1 MNGLMLHA
9 GGKKLKGR
17 QELME
22 IETPESTSTHTII
35 PHHRV
40 VEGIIEGLAYRN
52 IDVIH
57 DEYALAK
64 DGQRMFGFLTL
75 GLQKDGVSLMM
86 GVRNSHDRSFSLA
99 MVAGFKVFVCDNL
112 SFMGD
117 FEPMRL
123 KHSAKLLSKLGD
135 ELTIAIDRTQR
146 KFDTI
151 HKDIDVWKNH
161 SLTDANARA
170 LIYRAFI
177 DGELNAPARLAQDV
191 HKHYF
196 EPPHEEFQPRNLWSL
211 QNAFTEAFKE
221 LQPEPF
227 VQANQSLAKF
237 FPTPDSLRVIDTT
250 AIVEQIVNPEQENP
264 DGN

>member
-1 MNGLMLHA
+1 MNGLMIHA

-17 QELME
+17 QELLE
-22 IETPESTSTHTII
+22 IETPESTATHTVI

-40 VEGIIEGLAYRN
+40 VEGIVEALAYRK
-52 IDVIH
+52 IDVIK
-57 DEYALAK
+57 DEYAIAK

-75 GLQKDGVSLMM
+75 GLEKDGVSLML

-112 SFMGD
+112 AFMGD

-135 ELTIAIDRTQR
+135 ELTIAVDRTQR

-151 HKDIDVWKNH
+151 HQDIDVWKNH

-170 LIYRAFI
+170 IIYRAFI

-196 EPPHEEFQPRNLWSL
+196 EPLHQEFEPRNLWSL
-211 QNAFTEAFKE
+211 QNAFTEAFKD

-227 VQANQSLAKF
+227 VQANQSLARF
-237 FPTPDSLRVIDTT
+237 FPTPESLRTIETVT
-250 AIVEQIVNPEQENP
+250 VNNEENK
-264 DGN
+264 DDQ

>member
-17 QELME
+17 QELMG
-22 IETPESTSTHTII
+22 IDTPDSTATHTVI

-40 VEGIIEGLAYRN
+40 VEGVIEALAYRK

-57 DEYALAK
+57 DEYAIAK

-75 GLQKDGVSLMM
+75 GLEKDGVSLMM
-86 GVRNSHDRSFSLA
+86 GIRNSHDRSFSLA

-112 SFMGD
+112 AFMGD

-135 ELTIAIDRTQR
+135 ELTIAVDRTQR

-151 HKDIDVWKNH
+151 HQDIDVWKNH

-170 LIYRAFI
+170 IIYRAFI
-177 DGELNAPARLAQDV
+177 DGELNAPARLAGDV

-196 EPPHEEFQPRNLWSL
+196 NPPHQEFEPRNLWSL

-227 VQANQSLAKF
+227 VQANQSLSRF

-250 AIVEQIVNPEQENP
+250 AIELPERI
-264 DGN
+264 